1 MREGKKIQAMCIGAL
16 VCAEPRAAAEA
27 LWLVSSGVKHT
38 SSSVCLP
45 PGASVPC
52 TSLSPGAPGDVRT
65 RKSGEADNSSGDCG
79 TLSLPWAGFPQ
90 NLVAPVL

>member
-65 RKSGEADNSSGDCG
+65 RKSGEAGQRQIIAVVTVGLFLCHGLASPR
-79 TLSLPWAGFPQ
+79 TW
-90 NLVAPVL
+90 